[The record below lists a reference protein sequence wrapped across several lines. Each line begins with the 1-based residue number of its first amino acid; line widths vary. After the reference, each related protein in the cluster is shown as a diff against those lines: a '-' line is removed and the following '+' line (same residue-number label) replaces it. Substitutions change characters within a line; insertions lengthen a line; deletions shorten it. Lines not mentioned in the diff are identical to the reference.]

1 MAPPS
6 PPPPFDSITATTHD
20 SIITTLNTIS
30 RYFYLICFAT
40 YAKEQGPELF
50 PKTFVAWMDEHKEL
64 RDMVAAGKDKLEWS
78 RQVDQGAVD
87 QLRSKIGGSDYKEK
101 WVEGWWWLG
110 R

>member
-1 MAPPS
+1 
-6 PPPPFDSITATTHD
+6 
-20 SIITTLNTIS
+20 
-30 RYFYLICFAT
+30 
-40 YAKEQGPELF
+40 
-50 PKTFVAWMDEHKEL
+50 MDEHKEL